1 MYRFSLNA
9 FNIFFL
15 SLIFWH
21 LIATCL
27 GVIFFGFSCSL
38 YVYGFITCIRFGK
51 ILAFF
56 SYPFPLLSEWDP
68 NYLYVILIVIFFCQF
83 FSLSVFQMVVFH
95 SSDFKL
101 TNLFSA
107 VRHLPLSLPV
117 NFSIWTLYCLASKVH
132 SLFFFNIFK
141 FPHCV
146 YIFKS
151 LVCSFNMKISN

>member
-68 NYLYVILIVIFFCQF
+68 NYLYVILIVIFF
-83 FSLSVFQMVVFH
+83 LSVFFPVCISNGGLPFFWLQVDESFFCRASSALVFT
-95 SSDFKL
+95 SEFFNLDAL
-101 TNLFSA
+101 LFSFKS
-107 VRHLPLSLPV
+107 SLP
-117 NFSIWTLYCLASKVH
+117 
-132 SLFFFNIFK
+132 FFF
-141 FPHCV
+141 
-146 YIFKS
+146 
-151 LVCSFNMKISN
+151 